1 MKIASIVLLLVPAT
15 SGDPKSSAAPDDGCK
30 NEFNAI
36 SAACGETAESLEA
49 CFDACLK
56 DYAQEHEW
64 KSEPG
69 CDDMEDAFCAC
80 GGECAEQANVTEGC
94 AAAGVAFLQC
104 ELTEKECPPT
114 ECFGQLSFGLKGAAA
129 LN

>member
-1 MKIASIVLLLVPAT
+1 LIHICFCYYCSPKDISTVCGDEAAQVL
-15 SGDPKSSAAPDDGCK
+15 
-30 NEFNAI
+30 E
-36 SAACGETAESLEA
+36 E
-49 CFDACLK
+49 CFDSCIK
-56 DYAQEHEW
+56 DHEFGT
-64 KSEPG
+64 EIG
-69 CDDMEDAFCAC
+69 CDDIENAFCAC